1 VTETLSKHDL
11 VAFLQEHLRP
21 DDFNRICY
29 LSRNKTNCRLLLRM
43 TQKINDVE
51 HIIVT
56 FKDNNMMLY
65 FIPDALAQKPFHSLT
80 DADMIPDSF
89 VFIED

>member
-1 VTETLSKHDL
+1 VTEKLSKHDL

-21 DDFNRICY
+21 DDFNRMCY
-29 LSRNKTNCRLLLRM
+29 LSRKTQNCRLLLRM
-43 TQKINDVE
+43 TKRVNDIE
-51 HIIVT
+51 HVIVT

-80 DADMIPDSF
+80 DADMIPDTF

>member
-1 VTETLSKHDL
+1 MTKRVNDI
-11 VAFLQEHLRP
+11 EH
-21 DDFNRICY
+21 
-29 LSRNKTNCRLLLRM
+29 
-43 TQKINDVE
+43 V
-51 HIIVT
+51 IVT

-80 DADMIPDSF
+80 DADMIPDTF

>member
-1 VTETLSKHDL
+1 MTDKISKHDL

-51 HIIVT
+51 HILNLIL
-56 FKDNNMMLY
+56 MLTLLL
-65 FIPDALAQKPFHSLT
+65 FAALSFTLLSLKSMQLRKRLKQK
-80 DADMIPDSF
+80 
-89 VFIED
+89 

>member
-1 VTETLSKHDL
+1 
-11 VAFLQEHLRP
+11 
-21 DDFNRICY
+21 
-29 LSRNKTNCRLLLRM
+29 M

-65 FIPDALAQKPFHSLT
+65 FIPNALAQKPFSELT
-80 DADMIPDSF
+80 DADLIPDGIVF
-89 VFIED
+89 VE

>member
-1 VTETLSKHDL
+1 VTETLSKYDL

-65 FIPDALAQKPFHSLT
+65 FIPNTLAQKPFSELT
-80 DADMIPDSF
+80 DADLIPDGI
-89 VFIED
+89 VFIE

>member
-1 VTETLSKHDL
+1 MTSKISKHDL

-56 FKDNNMMLY
+56 FKDDNMMLY
-65 FIPDALAQKPFHSLT
+65 FIPDAIAQKPFSDLT
-80 DADMIPDSF
+80 DADLVPDSF
-89 VFIED
+89 VFIEE

>member
-1 VTETLSKHDL
+1 
-11 VAFLQEHLRP
+11 
-21 DDFNRICY
+21 
-29 LSRNKTNCRLLLRM
+29 M
-43 TQKINDVE
+43 TKKINDVE

-80 DADMIPDSF
+80 DADMIPDSL